1 LREPG
6 RTPLFLLAILGL
18 SGLVACSDAKPPL
31 TQDASAARLLTQADP
46 DRGRRLIAEKGCIAC
61 HTVPQVRAP
70 VSTVG
75 PPLNDMRRRAYLS
88 GLLPNTPV
96 NLVQWLLD
104 PPAVN
109 PRTAMPNTGLS
120 VAQAEDIAAF
130 LISLP

>member
-1 LREPG
+1 MREPV
-6 RTPLFLLAILGL
+6 RTTLFLLAILGL
-18 SGLVACSDAKPPL
+18 SGVAACGDAKPPL
-31 TQDASAARLLTQADP
+31 AQDASTARLLNQADP
-46 DRGRRLIAEKGCIAC
+46 ARGRQLIAEKGCIAC
-61 HTVPQVRAP
+61 HVVPQIRAP

-75 PPLNDMRRRAYLS
+75 PPLTDVRRQVYLS
-88 GLLPNTPV
+88 GLLPNTPA

-109 PRTAMPNTGLS
+109 PRTAMPNMGLS